1 MGFRSR
7 AIAVV
12 AAMAI
17 SAIPPGAASGNP
29 ERPVAFTDLQF
40 GRLLFEA
47 GRLEDARAFLEQA
60 EPAGDDEAV
69 ARLFML
75 GRIEMRLG
83 LPRAAARRFEQVLAR
98 RPDLTAARLELA
110 TAYYAAERDGKARYH
125 FEQSLADRLPSPVE
139 TQVRRFLDR
148 IDNRRRWSSS
158 LSVALAPESNPAR
171 RTASRTVRIGGAPW
185 QLDPDSRSASGTGVR
200 IAGGTS
206 FSPPVSEDLTGVL
219 AATGSA
225 KLYRRSEWNDISV
238 AGDIGLAAPLDRAA
252 VSGGVRLGRRW
263 FGEDGYSRSIGVWT
277 RGWTLLSDRTRIGM
291 AAEIARIDHDD
302 DRIRD
307 GWRLGMRP
315 GLFHA
320 LGGTTAI
327 EAELDLES
335 VSAREKRLGSRM
347 AGIGVTFA
355 HAFEGGLSVRPGL
368 GVWFRRFRGRDPIF
382 GKTRTDT
389 TIRPSLTVLHRALQ
403 YEGFAPHV
411 GYSFETARS
420 NIPIHAYRNHAVL
433 FGISRRF

>member
-1 MGFRSR
+1 MT
-7 AIAVV
+7 
-12 AAMAI
+12 I
-17 SAIPPGAASGNP
+17 SAAAPGAASDSP
-29 ERPVAFTDLQF
+29 DRPPAFTDMQF

-47 GRLEDARAFLEQA
+47 GRLGDARAFLDQA
-60 EPAGDDEAV
+60 KPADDDEAV

-83 LPRAAARRFEQVLAR
+83 LPRAAAQRFEQVLAR

-125 FEQSLADRLPSPVE
+125 FEQSLADRLPSSVE
-139 TQVRRFLDR
+139 AEVRRFLDR

-158 LSVALAPESNPAR
+158 VSLALAPESNPAR

-185 QLDPDSRSASGTGVR
+185 RLDADSRSASGTGVR
-200 IAGGTS
+200 ISGGTS
-206 FSPPVSEDLTGVL
+206 FSPPISQDLTGVF
-219 AATGSA
+219 AATASA

-238 AGDIGLAAPLDRAA
+238 AGDIGLAVPLDRTA

-263 FGEDGYSRSIGVWT
+263 FGEAGYSRSVGLWT
-277 RGWTLLSDRTRIGM
+277 RGRTLLSNRTRIGM

-307 GWRLGMRP
+307 GWRLGVRP

-320 LGGTTAI
+320 LGSTTAI
-327 EAELDLES
+327 DVELDLGT

-355 HAFEGGLSVRPGL
+355 HAFEGGLSVRPGI
-368 GVWFRRFRGRDPIF
+368 GVWFRRFGGRDPIF
-382 GKTRTDT
+382 GKTRYDT
-389 TIRPSLTVLHRALQ
+389 TIRPSLTILHRALQ
-403 YEGFAPHV
+403 YEGFAPHI
-411 GYSFETARS
+411 GYSFETATS